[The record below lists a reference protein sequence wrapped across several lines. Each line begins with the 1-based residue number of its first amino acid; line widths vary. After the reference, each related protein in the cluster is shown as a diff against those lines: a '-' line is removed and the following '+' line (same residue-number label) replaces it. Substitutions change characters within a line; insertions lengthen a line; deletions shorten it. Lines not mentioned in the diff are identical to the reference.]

1 MTGKEKYWHNY
12 YVIIQISG
20 NMLFAQKLAHEYGEN
35 SLTAFHDGAAGITAE
50 ALDITCR
57 TMPTKTA
64 TPSLTS

>member
-1 MTGKEKYWHNY
+1 
-12 YVIIQISG
+12 
-20 NMLFAQKLAHEYGEN
+20 MLFAQKLAHEYGEN